1 MATSTEVTLL
11 PGIPG
16 IEQAKHI
23 LCRLFRD
30 FDGCLRICLWDGS
43 EVHLG
48 RDHPLFSL
56 TFRSAKAFQDL
67 VLARDPLRLAES
79 YFQGLI
85 DVEGDFYS
93 ALKLRHY
100 LASLQLSLIEKATLA
115 AKAFRIQSEKI
126 VATGSDTTQWVK
138 TFRQKLGLESSKQL
152 NRQAISFHYDVSNDF
167 YALWLDQQMV
177 YSCAYYEDASQSL
190 EQAQRNKFDH
200 ICRKLRLKPG
210 ERLLD
215 IGCGWGALICWAAKH
230 YGVSAHGITLC
241 QNQYEHT
248 QRTIQRSGFAQQVS
262 VELLDYR
269 DLQGQAKYDKLVS
282 VGMFE
287 HVGLKNLPAYFEMA
301 HRLLKPGG
309 LFLNHGITSDEGGW
323 KKTLSTEFINRYV
336 FPDGQLETISTV
348 QQIMEHAGF
357 EIHDVEGLRQH
368 YALTLR
374 EWVKRLDERHEEAL
388 NYVTEPVYR
397 IWRLYMAACAMQF
410 EEGNTGI
417 YQILASRRAPLS
429 SPIPLTR
436 RDLYRELC

>member
-100 LASLQLSLIEKATLA
+100 LASLQLSLIEKITLA

-177 YSCAYYEDASQSL
+177 IPALITKTPARAWSKRSVINLTTFVA
-190 EQAQRNKFDH
+190 N
-200 ICRKLRLKPG
+200 
-210 ERLLD
+210 
-215 IGCGWGALICWAAKH
+215 CGSNPVSDCSTSAAAGAL
-230 YGVSAHGITLC
+230 
-241 QNQYEHT
+241 
-248 QRTIQRSGFAQQVS
+248 
-262 VELLDYR
+262 
-269 DLQGQAKYDKLVS
+269 
-282 VGMFE
+282 
-287 HVGLKNLPAYFEMA
+287 
-301 HRLLKPGG
+301 
-309 LFLNHGITSDEGGW
+309 
-323 KKTLSTEFINRYV
+323 
-336 FPDGQLETISTV
+336 
-348 QQIMEHAGF
+348 
-357 EIHDVEGLRQH
+357 
-368 YALTLR
+368 
-374 EWVKRLDERHEEAL
+374 
-388 NYVTEPVYR
+388 
-397 IWRLYMAACAMQF
+397 
-410 EEGNTGI
+410 
-417 YQILASRRAPLS
+417 
-429 SPIPLTR
+429 
-436 RDLYRELC
+436 